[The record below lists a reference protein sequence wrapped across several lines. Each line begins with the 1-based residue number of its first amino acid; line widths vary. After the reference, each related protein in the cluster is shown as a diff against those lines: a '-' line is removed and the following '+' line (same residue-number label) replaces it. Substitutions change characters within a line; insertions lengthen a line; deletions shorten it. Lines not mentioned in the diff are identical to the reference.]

1 MITTSPETAYA
12 EPAPTMMTAARSIR
26 DPRLDFFRG
35 VAIFVILISHTPG
48 NAWNAWMPSQLGF
61 SDATEIF
68 VFCSG
73 MASAIA
79 FGRTFDRRGWAF
91 GTARVAY
98 RVWQIY
104 WAHLA
109 LFLVLAAFLAGIDAT
124 GWHPKAIY
132 VGSLNL
138 IQFFED
144 PAPLLIG
151 LMTLTYVPNY
161 FDILPMYMVLLAMMP
176 FALALSRVS
185 LPLVFAMSV
194 ALWFLAQGP
203 LLDGLGLGHLHL
215 ALPAEPWSDRTWYFN
230 PFAWQLVFFTGFALM
245 RGWIPA
251 PPVHPWLI
259 ALATAF
265 ALASLAVSVAGF
277 RLFDSAFVKGA
288 YSAVTGCNETGFG
301 ACNPVFDWREANRPW
316 FDKSSFAILH
326 YVHFLAIAYLAWV
339 LAGIRGRR
347 LVSEGGGTLARTW
360 NDAVAVVMK
369 VGQQSLAVFIASMI
383 LARVNGYLLDVI
395 GRNWGTFALI
405 NMTGIGL
412 LIACAYVAGWFKSQ
426 PWRAKPS
433 AEAGA

>member
-1 MITTSPETAYA
+1 MTTASPETAYA
-12 EPAPTMMTAARSIR
+12 NPAPTMATAARSIR

-35 VAIFVILISHTPG
+35 VAMFVILISHTPY
-48 NAWNAWMPSQLGF
+48 NAWSAWMPSQFGF

-79 FGRTFDRRGWAF
+79 FGRTFDRHGLAL
-91 GTARVAY
+91 GTARVAF

-104 WAHLA
+104 WAHIA
-109 LFLVLAAFLAGIDAT
+109 LFLVLATFLAGIDAT

-138 IQFFED
+138 VQFFED

-151 LMTLTYVPNY
+151 LMTLSYVPNY

-176 FALALSRVS
+176 VVVALSRIS
-185 LPLVFAMSV
+185 LPLVFALSAAMW
-194 ALWFLAQGP
+194 LLAQGA
-203 LLDGLGLGHLHL
+203 LLEAFGLGHLHL
-215 ALPAEPWSDRTWYFN
+215 NFPAEPWSDRTWYFN
-230 PFAWQLVFFTGFALM
+230 PFGWQLVFFTGFALI

-251 PPVHPWLI
+251 PQVRPGAI
-259 ALATAF
+259 ALTAAF
-265 ALASLAVSVAGF
+265 VLASLAVSVAGF
-277 RLFDSAFVKGA
+277 RLFDSAIVKGV
-288 YSAVTGCNETGFG
+288 YTAVSGCTETGFG
-301 ACNPVFDWREANRPW
+301 ACNPVFDWRDGNRPW

-326 YVHFLAIAYLAWV
+326 YVHFLAVAYLAWV
-339 LAGIRGRR
+339 LAGTRGRR
-347 LVSEGGGTLARTW
+347 LVAEGAGTLSRGW
-360 NDAVAVVMK
+360 NEVVAVVMK
-369 VGQQSLAVFIASMI
+369 VGQQSLAAFIASMI
-383 LARVNGYLLDVI
+383 IARVNGYLLDVI